1 MLLGPPRLGTAAHS
15 QQGAE
20 EVDRIDRYA
29 ASMQSWQPTVF
40 PSCGGNKA
48 RAANERAELLG
59 GSIEAIRARVQSDL
73 LALEPLK
80 RSAGGKL
87 MRTKR

>member
-1 MLLGPPRLGTAAHS
+1 MLPWPPRLGTAAHS
-15 QQGAE
+15 QLGAK

-29 ASMQSWQPTVF
+29 AAMQSWQPVLF
-40 PSCGGNKA
+40 PSCGSEKVK
-48 RAANERAELLG
+48 AANRRAELLG
-59 GSIEAIRARVQSDL
+59 GTFEEIRDQVQRDL

-87 MRTKR
+87 MRTK